1 MRSKVCVTV
10 GRLSVCPINRQQHR
24 RPAGL
29 LLSKLK
35 AEDIDRQLAVGA
47 VLQVTA
53 LNRKAGSVTLTADG
67 GGSTQTCLIC

>member
-10 GRLSVCPINRQQHR
+10 GRPSVCPINRQQHR
-24 RPAGL
+24 RPGGL

-53 LNRKAGSVTLTADG
+53 LSSKAGSVTLTADR